1 MKPAGP
7 LVLIACT
14 LVLNV
19 SRAPA
24 QEASPSGAQWDALA
38 FAGGALGGSEGGAG
52 AIWEFGAG
60 IQFVSN
66 SRLGGR
72 LLVASQNNDKV
83 FEYLNVEAAFV
94 WQWSRNESRAWY
106 LAAGPSA
113 LLEMSS
119 ADTEQENYWG
129 FTAAL
134 GVSVRPGSSGVAPEI
149 RLGVYSPSLVL
160 LGARLYLHFG
170 PL

>member
-1 MKPAGP
+1 
-7 LVLIACT
+7 
-14 LVLNV
+14 
-19 SRAPA
+19 
-24 QEASPSGAQWDALA
+24 
-38 FAGGALGGSEGGAG
+38 
-52 AIWEFGAG
+52 
-60 IQFVSN
+60 
-66 SRLGGR
+66 
-72 LLVASQNNDKV
+72 VASQNDDQV
-83 FEYLNVEAAFV
+83 FDYLNVEPAFV
-94 WQWSRNESRAWY
+94 WQWSRNESLAWY

-134 GVSVRPGSSGVAPEI
+134 GVSARPGSSGVAPEI
-149 RLGVYSPSLVL
+149 RLGVYSPGLVL